1 MVNPNEIDVGEWKL
15 RDIRSIRRNESSGFT
30 PWLSDSEHVARRSA
44 VLGIE
49 LELENLWL
57 GLPATG
63 WRKRK

>member
-15 RDIRSIRRNESSGFT
+15 RDIRSIRLNESSGFT
-30 PWLSDSEHVARRSA
+30 PRLADDEHIARRSA

-57 GLPATG
+57 GLPAIG